1 MQKKINQMEFKS
13 KLSNKRIGGKKSDKQ
28 ENEIRKYYE
37 SNFYDARD
45 KLIKF
50 YKDYSSKIFDAGYD
64 GTHQKGLKILTP
76 EQIPRRL
83 QIALAQIKAVN
94 TSENLLNEF

>member
-13 KLSNKRIGGKKSDKQ
+13 KLSNKRIGGKKSEKQ
-28 ENEIRKYYE
+28 ENEIRNIT
-37 SNFYDARD
+37 NFYDARD
-45 KLIKF
+45 KVIKF

-64 GTHQKGLKILTP
+64 ATHQKGLKILTP